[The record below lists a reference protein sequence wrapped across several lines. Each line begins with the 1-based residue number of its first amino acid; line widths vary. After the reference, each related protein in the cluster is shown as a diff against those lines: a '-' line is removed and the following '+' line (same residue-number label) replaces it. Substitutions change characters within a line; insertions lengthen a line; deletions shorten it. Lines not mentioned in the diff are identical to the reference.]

1 MRRLL
6 AKASTAKGFDL
17 AGIEGA
23 LRAAVLAV
31 GARLLG
37 EVVSGI
43 GRGRREGSVLCE
55 CGSEMKSRGLRE
67 KNMLTILGSIT
78 FNRSMYE
85 CPECTTTRYPGD
97 EELDIVGTTRSPGL
111 RRLMS
116 RAGGRESFKDGCDD
130 LRVYAGIEVSVKDV
144 ERVAEKA
151 GGDMEKWLSKE
162 REVFAAEAEPERR
175 QNTIPVLYVSY
186 DGTGVPMVP
195 KEVEGRKGKQ
205 PDGSAKTREA
215 KLGCVFTQATTDD
228 EGFPVRDPGSTTF
241 VGAIE
246 DAETFGERIYAEAV
260 RRGLYE
266 AEKVVVIG
274 DGARWVSGIAA
285 MHFPMAIRIIDL
297 YHAREHVTNLCKII
311 SGNDDKKTNDLRIRW
326 WTDLDA
332 GNVEKIVRE
341 AQGQAPKSTEA
352 LKNAEREI
360 GYLEGNRENMRYAA
374 YRKQG
379 LFVGSG
385 VVEAGCKTVVGRRLK
400 QSGMEWTVRG
410 ANNILAVR
418 CTLLS
423 ERFDE
428 FWNTRCA

>member
-1 MRRLL
+1 M
-6 AKASTAKGFDL
+6 
-17 AGIEGA
+17 ENV
-23 LRAAVLAV
+23 LRVAVLAA
-31 GARLLG
+31 GAKLLG
-37 EVVSGI
+37 EVISGI
-43 GRGRREGSVLCE
+43 GCGRRADAVMCK

-67 KNMLTILGSIT
+67 KSLLTVLGMTT
-78 FNRSMYE
+78 FTRSMYE
-85 CPECTTTRYPGD
+85 CPECGATRYPGD

-111 RRLMS
+111 RRLMA
-116 RAGGRESFKDGCDD
+116 RAGGRESFKEGSDD
-130 LRVYAGIEVSVKDV
+130 LKVYAGIEVSAKDV
-144 ERVAEKA
+144 ERVSEKA
-151 GGDMEKWLSKE
+151 GGEMERWLLAE
-162 REVFAAEAEPERR
+162 RTALAGEPEPERR

-215 KLGCVFTQATTDD
+215 KLGCVFTQTTTDD

-246 DAETFGERIYAEAV
+246 GAETFGVRIYAEAV
-260 RRGLYE
+260 RRGLYK

-297 YHAREHVTNLCKII
+297 YHAREHVTNLCKLV
-311 SGNDDKKTNDLRIRW
+311 SGTDDQKTTALRIRW
-326 WTDLDA
+326 WKDLDA
-332 GNVEKIVRE
+332 SNVEKIIRE
-341 AQGQAPKSTEA
+341 AQDQLPKNVDA
-352 LKNAEREI
+352 RKNVEREI
-360 GYLEGNRENMRYAA
+360 GYLEGNKENMRYAA

-400 QSGMEWTVRG
+400 QSGMEWSVRG
-410 ANNILAVR
+410 ANDILAVR
-418 CTLLS
+418 CTMLS
-423 ERFDE
+423 GRFNE
-428 FWNTRCA
+428 FWKLRCA